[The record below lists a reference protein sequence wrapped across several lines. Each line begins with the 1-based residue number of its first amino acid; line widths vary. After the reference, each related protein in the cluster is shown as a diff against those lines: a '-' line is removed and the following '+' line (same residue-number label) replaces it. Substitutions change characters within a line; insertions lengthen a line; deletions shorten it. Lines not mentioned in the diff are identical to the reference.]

1 MAQKLGD
8 LGRYFS
14 PGLTLTVLGREYTLP
29 LPSAELGLWCRLV
42 AQVAGDVTAA
52 STDEQM
58 QAAVDR
64 IEALPELPG
73 GRDVTL
79 PQRVLGDVYEQ
90 LVADKVPDPYL
101 QFCGQTAY
109 VWILAGEDKAAE
121 YWTSGGRPEAQR
133 PANRET
139 RRAQRGQTSTAAAAA
154 TRSAASGSGTRSRK
168 TSSASTP
175 PAKAAASRGRKS
187 SSTG

>member
-8 LGRYFS
+8 IGRYFD
-14 PGLTLTVLGREYTLP
+14 PGLTLTVLGKEYTLP

-42 AQVAGDVTAA
+42 AQVAGDVNAA
-52 STDEQM
+52 STEDDV
-58 QAAVDR
+58 QASIAR
-64 IEALPELPG
+64 IEALPDLPG
-73 GRDVTL
+73 GKDVSL

-90 LVADKVPDPYL
+90 LVADGVPDPYI

-109 VWILAGEDKAAE
+109 VWILAGVDKAAE
-121 YWTSGGRPEAQR
+121 FWTSGGRPEALS

-139 RRAQRGQTSTAAAAA
+139 RRARSSGRTSTAAVPE
-154 TRSAASGSGTRSRK
+154 TLTAASGSGTRSRK
-168 TSSASTP
+168 TSSGNA
-175 PAKAAASRGRKS
+175 PAKAASRGRKS